1 MQTTTVELSVAI
13 HPRYIGPEL
22 TQHVYG
28 KLVDQ
33 LLGKFVSAEERVEQI
48 YKVVLLTQHDCS
60 CHAESGFVQIPIKC
74 QLKTRSFR
82 VGTRHDAVV
91 ETVTRHSVFVL
102 IETNADHSVDSDVA
116 CMLRFVILVQD
127 LSSAGKSENEYFYTD
142 RKSHGLFRNCPMF
155 EHRSNSALNLCKDVR
170 VQVEIK
176 QTNVSTSSDVIGT
189 VRLISVVV

>member
-127 LSSAGKSENEYFYTD
+127 LSSAGKSEN
-142 RKSHGLFRNCPMF
+142 CPMF